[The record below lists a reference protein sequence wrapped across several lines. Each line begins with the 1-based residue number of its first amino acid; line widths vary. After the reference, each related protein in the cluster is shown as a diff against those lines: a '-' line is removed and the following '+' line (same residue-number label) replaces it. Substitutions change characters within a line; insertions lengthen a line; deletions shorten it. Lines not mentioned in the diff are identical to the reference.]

1 MRKLTYLK
9 SDHTDKVV
17 AKFGKDGGIKVL
29 LRTITHKNFDGG
41 VTIYGFPWVVLE
53 RGDSVAILIH
63 NVAKDEVILV
73 QQFRPAILRTI
84 FELPAGTLKP
94 DEARISCVYREVY
107 EEVGVNVSDVEMFST
122 FYASPGATSER
133 IFMYYAPV
141 SNLGPDGMFGGLK
154 EEGENIQKVVLSVD
168 EALEMVEACEIDDAK
183 TILALLWLKDQ
194 RKK

>member
-9 SDHTDKVV
+9 SDHTDEVV
-17 AKFGKDGGIKVL
+17 AKFGKDGWIKIL

-41 VTIYGFPWVVLE
+41 VTVYGFPWVVLE

-94 DEARISCVYREVY
+94 DEARISCVHREVF
-107 EEVGVNVSDVEMFST
+107 EEVGVRVQDVRFFST
-122 FYASPGATSER
+122 FHTSPGATSER
-133 IFMYYAPV
+133 VFLYYAPV

-154 EEGENIQKVVLSVD
+154 EEGENIQKVVVPVD
-168 EALEMVEACEIDDAK
+168 EALEMVDDGVIDDAK

-194 RKK
+194 RKE